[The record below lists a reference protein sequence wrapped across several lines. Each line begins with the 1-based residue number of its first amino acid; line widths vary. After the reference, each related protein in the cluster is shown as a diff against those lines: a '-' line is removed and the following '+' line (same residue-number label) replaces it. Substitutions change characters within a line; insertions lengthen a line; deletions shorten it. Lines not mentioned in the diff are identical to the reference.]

1 MKTLLALSFIVATS
15 LSVTAAPA
23 PAKLSYS
30 LEFILAEVLEAKRL
44 EERKDISLP
53 TLLIESQTPLEVFQD
68 MIEPQWGF
76 RPHVIIN
83 AFSARHNTIFLSDE
97 PTYYARFRRCIDDSL
112 AHELVHYVQ
121 SKYQQRDLN
130 DDALEAEAI
139 EVQTA
144 FRGRFCP

>member
-1 MKTLLALSFIVATS
+1 MKTLLGLSLFAATS
-15 LSVTAAPA
+15 LQSLAAAA

-30 LEFILAEVLEAKRL
+30 LEFILTQVLEAKGLPERQEIPLPALRL
-44 EERKDISLP
+44 ESL
-53 TLLIESQTPLEVFQD
+53 TPLEVFQD
-68 MIEPQWGF
+68 AIEPQWGF

-121 SKYQQRDLN
+121 AKYQERDLN

-139 EVQTA
+139 EIQTA